1 MGQALYVVAIR
12 DADSK
17 LWHLQTVAYDTFE
30 KAKAEADRLCA
41 DGSVETVVAT
51 LTVLADGVPK

>member
-1 MGQALYVVAIR
+1 MPQCMYVVAIR

-17 LWHLQTVAYDTFE
+17 RWHLQMAAEEDFD

-41 DGSVETVVAT
+41 DGSVETLVVA
-51 LTVLADGVPK
+51 LTIVAKGEAK

>member
-1 MGQALYVVAIR
+1 MPQCLHVVAIR

-17 LWHLQTVAYDTFE
+17 RWHLQTVAEEEFD

-41 DGSVETVVAT
+41 DGSVETMVVA
-51 LTVLADGVPK
+51 LTVLAEGKAK